1 MLKRFTMYLVAVA
14 GILLAQMPASAF
26 SLLGPITGNPAVS
39 WQTTTVGLN
48 FAGDIGGP
56 MNRGEGYRWNVPVL
70 YVAYDDSFI
79 EYFGNTGINEV
90 DSALA
95 TFNALTNFSQMSTSL
110 NEFPLRTTRV
120 NFRAQA
126 LGLLD
131 LKSTTLRAVVEELG
145 LTEAERYTFTLRD
158 RNVATIGNTTFTN
171 YLVIQR
177 NFDPV
182 NHQPTPFVNGTLY
195 TYDLRELIVP
205 ANSADA
211 FERPADPLAFVN
223 TSVSFAQPSI
233 GHYFTG
239 LTRDDVG
246 GLRYLYS
253 TNNIAA
259 ETLMPDTQIVV
270 TNNAEI
276 ELRTDDLSLLSRR
289 STNTVVT
296 PTAFQ
301 LLYPGI
307 QFASVDTNLALIS
320 VTNVVGTNIVIT
332 PVVTN
337 VFTYTFSNVA
347 TNFLTNQSTIRLL
360 TINVTFD
367 QNGFTT
373 NLISETTF
381 TTNEPGGSFY
391 IITNGAFGYDLIEP
405 FYIST
410 NEQRTIVV
418 TNTFQSVFFTNNLPE
433 ARVVVRATND
443 LYELQQFSLTNG
455 PAAMLARYPGLLI
468 TGTNIFLTAIVTN
481 RITSYLTNY
490 YTDPVF
496 LLGRIVTVTNQITN
510 VVEGF
515 SYTFGNVVTNQ
526 YFESGFISSVSVN
539 VGFNNT
545 SPYDPAVGATNVTTN
560 VVVSTTFETHTNG
573 TFYIVPT
580 NLAGYNIIGGM
591 FESPTQITN
600 TLLAVSFTTNG
611 VTLSNI
617 LQQIRYRTNS
627 VLLAE
632 PIQVQNPTNV
642 IISATGIRQE
652 LVRTSTNVTFKARTL
667 QLQNSAAMG
676 AHVRRGT
683 DRVRFRRLPYDS
695 VLGQVI
701 NPVTNYFAS
710 SMSVTNGTNI
720 LTLSAGGITNLFATS
735 GYLVNGTNYDQIEV
749 RAVTVPDIIF
759 QAEELPFVT
768 SADGIRFP
776 VLFLRSDTSTWVNH
790 DTINGNTQLGG
801 PGTIRGPVVISYNN
815 LGPAV
820 SHQTPQSLNQ
830 STPIVTHFTWGTFNG
845 SGAEPVVYP
854 IGTGLDA
861 LENQI
866 LNGP

>member
-26 SLLGPITGNPAVS
+26 SLLGPITGNAAVA

-48 FAGDIGGP
+48 FGDDIGGP

-70 YVAYDDSFI
+70 YIAYDDSFI

-95 TFNALTNFSQMSTSL
+95 TFNALTNFSLMSSNL
-110 NEFPLRTTRV
+110 NEYPLRTTRV

-131 LKSTTLRAVVEELG
+131 LKSTTMRAVVEELG

-158 RNVATIGNTTFTN
+158 RNVATVGNTTFTN

-211 FERPADPLAFVN
+211 FERPADPLAFLN
-223 TSVSFAQPSI
+223 TSVSFSEPPI

-246 GLRYLYS
+246 GLRYLYT

-270 TNNAEI
+270 TNNTLF
-276 ELRTDDLSLLSRR
+276 ELRTDDLGLLSRR
-289 STNTVVT
+289 STNTIVT
-296 PTAFQ
+296 PAQFQ
-301 LLYPGI
+301 ALYPGI
-307 QFASVDTNLALIS
+307 QFSSVDTNLALVS
-320 VTNVVGTNIVIT
+320 VTNVIGTNIIIT
-332 PVVTN
+332 PTVTN
-337 VFTYTFSNVA
+337 VFTYKFSNVA

-360 TINVTFD
+360 TIDVTSNQF
-367 QNGFTT
+367 GFTT

-405 FYIST
+405 FYVST
-410 NEQRTIVV
+410 NEQRTIFV
-418 TNTFQSVFFTNNLPE
+418 TNTFQSVFFTNTAPQ
-433 ARVVVRATND
+433 ARVIIEATND

-455 PAAMLARYPGLLI
+455 PAAMLARYPNLLI
-468 TGTNIFLTAIVTN
+468 TSTNVFLTTVVTN
-481 RITSYLTNY
+481 QITSYLTNF
-490 YTDPVF
+490 YTDPAFV
-496 LLGRIVTVTNQITN
+496 LGRIVTVTNQITN
-510 VVEGF
+510 VIPGF

-526 YFESGFISSVSVN
+526 YYETGYITRLTVN
-539 VGFNNT
+539 VGFNSA
-545 SPYDPAVGATNVTTN
+545 SPYQPAAGSTNVTTN
-560 VVVSTTFETHTNG
+560 VVVSTALETHTNG

-580 NLAGYNIIGGM
+580 NLAGYNIINGM
-591 FESPTQITN
+591 FETPTQITN

-617 LQQIRYRTNS
+617 IQQVRYRTNS
-627 VLLAE
+627 VLLGE
-632 PIQVQNPTNV
+632 PILVQNPTNI

-652 LVRTSTNVTFKARTL
+652 LVRTVTNVTFKARTL
-667 QLQNSAAMG
+667 QLLNSAAMG

-683 DRVRFRRLPYDS
+683 DRIRFRRLPYDS
-695 VLGQVI
+695 ILGQVI
-701 NPVTNYFAS
+701 NPLTNYFTS

-720 LTLSAGGITNLFATS
+720 LTLSSGGITNLFATS
-735 GYLVNGTNYDQIEV
+735 GYQVNGSNYNQIEV
-749 RAVTVPDIIF
+749 RTVTTPDIIF
-759 QAEELPFVT
+759 QADDLGFVT
-768 SADGIRFP
+768 SASGIRQP
-776 VLFLRSDTSTWVNH
+776 VLFLRSGTGNWVNH
-790 DTINGNTQLGG
+790 DAINGTTSLAG

-820 SHQTPQSLNQ
+820 SHQTPTFLDASN
-830 STPIVTHFTWGTFNG
+830 PIITHFTWGSFNG